1 MKISYKL
8 DSNIN
13 GNKKYIGKIDNFVDN
28 FKNFEYYKFGEN
40 QNPYNYLIIQNE
52 NGGWFFAENTDEG
65 KEIIRRIE
73 NENHKD

>member
-1 MKISYKL
+1 MKINYKL
-8 DSNIN
+8 DSDVN
-13 GNKKYIGKIDNFVDN
+13 GNKKYIGKINN
-28 FKNFEYYKFGEN
+28 SENFEYYKFGEN

-52 NGGWFFAENTDEG
+52 NGGWFFAENTDKG

>member
-1 MKISYKL
+1 MKINYKL
-8 DSNIN
+8 DSDVN
-13 GNKKYIGKIDNFVDN
+13 GNKKYIGKIGNS
-28 FKNFEYYKFGEN
+28 KNFEYYKFGEN

-52 NGGWFFAENTDEG
+52 NGGWFFAEDTEEG